1 MIELYLDVIDAIH
14 TNEHTKH
21 AKCGLHVNF
30 WVFLLMSS
38 SFTMKKDYFKQKL
51 LLWSQVPF
59 KIFSKDYLVLCVE
72 IYAQNKS
79 MLFFDNNLVMLFL
92 KSKLFWLHCKF
103 LSVFMKYFIHY
114 FLPDC
119 CKLTTDFTFI
129 NILRNLYF
137 FLLLKMLYFL
147 A

>member
-38 SFTMKKDYFKQKL
+38 SFMMKKDYFKQKL

-59 KIFSKDYLVLCVE
+59 KIISKDYLVLCVE

-92 KSKLFWLHCKF
+92 KSKLF
-103 LSVFMKYFIHY
+103 
-114 FLPDC
+114 
-119 CKLTTDFTFI
+119 
-129 NILRNLYF
+129 
-137 FLLLKMLYFL
+137 
-147 A
+147 